1 MKIQCDVCG
10 GAQQATIFCC
20 ADEAALCG
28 GCDRRVHHANK
39 LAGKH
44 RRFSLRNPTSPS
56 DSPRCDIC
64 QERRA
69 ILFCQEDRAI
79 LCSECDS
86 SIHTANPLTQ
96 KHNRFLLT
104 GVRVSSASPSVIT
117 DVNDVGLVSTS
128 PPTTTSNSCS
138 DGGGGGGGSS
148 ISDYLI
154 KTLPGWCVEDL
165 LDSSDCLSKMGE
177 VSPFIEADFDGIG
190 GFGFGA
196 SANPTWV
203 PKVPQWMTP
212 STPVI
217 GTFNGS
223 CNADDQT
230 TFMYSSPP
238 SGKRRANDDGGFRV
252 PQISPPTS
260 KRFRSMWT
268 TG

>member
-10 GAQQATIFCC
+10 GAEQATVFCC

-28 GCDRRVHHANK
+28 GCDLRVHHANK

-86 SIHTANPLTQ
+86 PIHTANPLTQ

-117 DVNDVGLVSTS
+117 DVNDVGL
-128 PPTTTSNSCS
+128 
-138 DGGGGGGGSS
+138 
-148 ISDYLI
+148 
-154 KTLPGWCVEDL
+154 TLPGWCVEDL
-165 LDSSDCLSKMGE
+165 LDSSDCLSMMGE
-177 VSPFIEADFDGIG
+177 VSPFIEADFDNTG
-190 GFGFGA
+190 GFGFGDL
-196 SANPTWV
+196 ANPTWV

-212 STPVI
+212 PTSVI

-223 CNADDQT
+223 CNADDKT

-238 SGKRRANDDGGFRV
+238 SGKRRANDDGGFTV
-252 PQISPPTS
+252 PQIIPPTS